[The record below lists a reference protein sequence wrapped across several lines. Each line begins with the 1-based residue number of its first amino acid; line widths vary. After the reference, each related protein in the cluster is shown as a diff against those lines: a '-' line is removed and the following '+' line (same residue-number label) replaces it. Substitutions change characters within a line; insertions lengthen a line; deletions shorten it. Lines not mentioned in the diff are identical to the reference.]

1 MRRGRISPH
10 SCRHIFGKF
19 WGKFFSGE
27 FWLWGKFVSGEFWGV
42 PGPGLRL
49 AAPQIHPSLDL
60 SPDISC
66 IRTSIANFTFK
77 RVRNTWN
84 TLLSL
89 PIQAHLIFGH
99 FLQTQISHVLK
110 LHYKTSIAGYFKRAV
125 STKATLLTLSSQCKH
140 FTILDLTNQGE
151 FPNGKMLKMLIYF
164 FSDIQF

>member
-10 SCRHIFGKF
+10 SCRHIFGEF
-19 WGKFFSGE
+19 WGEFF
-27 FWLWGKFVSGEFWGV
+27 SGEFWGV
-42 PGPGLRL
+42 PGPRLRL

-60 SPDISC
+60 SSDISC

-89 PIQAHLIFGH
+89 PIQAHVIFGH
-99 FLQTQISHVLK
+99 FLQMQISHALQIY
-110 LHYKTSIAGYFKRAV
+110 YKTCISGYFKRLV
-125 STKATLLTLSSQCKH
+125 LTKARLITFSAQCKH
-140 FTILDLTNQGE
+140 FTTLDSTKQGE
-151 FPNGKMLKMLIYF
+151 FPTGKMLKMLIYF